1 MSFFELVRPAGIPGP
16 VIVEVPHAG
25 LAIPEQVAD
34 ELFAPKDALLRDAD
48 LWVDALFEHAPSV
61 GATLLYAK
69 VSRYVVDLNRSA
81 HDVDPLSVLDAPGAH
96 SAGGRGVIWRIAT
109 DGAPVLRRP
118 LSATNYQRRLALF
131 YEPYHAQLRA
141 LIDETIAR
149 HGYAILVAGHSM
161 PSVGRDVRGGPILT
175 RADVVPG
182 TLGRS
187 SAAASVIDAVDEH
200 FRALGLSVAH
210 DTPYRG
216 GHSTAHYGR
225 PASGV
230 HAVQLELSRALYMDE
245 RDSRPREPAMSDLR
259 RGLTELVATLTEL
272 AAPAALPGSPRRER
286 K

>member
-1 MSFFELVRPAGIPGP
+1 MSFFELVRPAGVPGP

-25 LAIPEQVAD
+25 LAVPEQVAD
-34 ELFAPKDALLRDAD
+34 ELFAPKDALMRDAD
-48 LWVDALFEHAPSV
+48 LWVDALFDQAPSV
-61 GATLLYAK
+61 GATLLCAK

-81 HDVDPLSVLDAPGAH
+81 TDVDPLAVVNANGSTSV
-96 SAGGRGVIWRIAT
+96 GGRGVIWRIAT

-118 LSATNYQRRLALF
+118 LSAERYASRLALF
-131 YEPYHAQLRA
+131 YEPYHALLGE
-141 LIDETIAR
+141 LITETVAR
-149 HGYAILVAGHSM
+149 HGYAILLAGHSM
-161 PSVGRDVRGGPILT
+161 PSMGRDVRGGPILT

-187 SAAASVIDAVDEH
+187 SAAPSVIDAVDHH
-200 FRALGLSVAH
+200 FRSRGLSVAH

-225 PASGV
+225 PAAGV

-245 RDSRPREPAMSDLR
+245 RDSRPREPAMSELQR
-259 RGLTELVATLTEL
+259 TLTALVAMLGRLEKPV
-272 AAPAALPGSPRRER
+272 AASAGRGAR

>member
-34 ELFAPKDALLRDAD
+34 ELFAPKDALMRDAD
-48 LWVDALFEHAPSV
+48 PWVDALFDQAPSV
-61 GATLLYAK
+61 GATLLCAR

-81 HDVDPLSVLDAPGAH
+81 TDVDPLAVVNAGSPH
-96 SAGGRGVIWRIAT
+96 PAGGRGVIWRIAT

-118 LSATNYQRRLALF
+118 LSAERYQRRLALF

-141 LIDETIAR
+141 LLDETVAR
-149 HGYAILVAGHSM
+149 HGYAILLAGHSM

-187 SAAASVIDAVDEH
+187 SAAPSVIDAVDRH
-200 FRALGLSVAH
+200 FRSLGLSVAH

-216 GHSTAHYGR
+216 GHTTAYYGR

-245 RDSRPREPAMSDLR
+245 RDSRPREPAMAELR
-259 RGLTELVATLTEL
+259 RALTGLVAALGQL
-272 AAPAALPGSPRRER
+272 AEPAALAQASSARR
-286 K
+286 

>member
-1 MSFFELVRPAGIPGP
+1 MSFFELVRPTGVPGP

-25 LAIPEQVAD
+25 LAVPEQVAE
-34 ELFAPKDALLRDAD
+34 ELFAPKDALMRDAD
-48 LWVDALFEHAPSV
+48 LWVDALFEHAPAV
-61 GATLLYAK
+61 GATLLCAK

-81 HDVDPLSVLDAPGAH
+81 NDVDPLSVLHAPSAH
-96 SAGGRGVIWRIAT
+96 PTGGRGVIWRMAT

-118 LSATNYQRRLALF
+118 LSTERYARRLALF

-141 LIDETIAR
+141 LIDETVAR

-182 TLGRS
+182 TLGRT
-187 SAAASVIDAVDEH
+187 SAAPSVIDAVDRH

-225 PASGV
+225 PAAGV
-230 HAVQLELSRALYMDE
+230 HAVQLGLSRALYMDE
-245 RDSRPREPAMSDLR
+245 RDSRPKEPAMSELR
-259 RGLTELVATLTEL
+259 RTVTDLVAALGQL
-272 AAPAALPGSPRRER
+272 AEPEILRATRTGRS
-286 K
+286 

>member
-34 ELFAPKDALLRDAD
+34 ELFAPKDALMRDAD
-48 LWVDALFEHAPSV
+48 PWVDALFDQAPTV

-81 HDVDPLSVLDAPGAH
+81 SDVDPLAVVGAPSAH
-96 SAGGRGVIWRIAT
+96 PVGGRGVIWRIAT

-118 LSATNYQRRLALF
+118 LSAERYQRRLALF
-131 YEPYHAQLRA
+131 YEPYHAQLRT
-141 LIDETIAR
+141 LIEETVAR

-161 PSVGRDVRGGPILT
+161 PSMGRDVRGGPILT

-187 SAAASVIDAVDEH
+187 SAAPSVIDAVDQH
-200 FRALGLSVAH
+200 FRSLGLSVAH

-216 GHSTAHYGR
+216 GHSTAQYGR

-245 RDSRPREPAMSDLR
+245 RDSRPKEPAMGDLR
-259 RGLTELVATLTEL
+259 RALTGLVAMLGHL
-272 AAPAALPGSPRRER
+272 SKPAVLPAARSGRM
-286 K
+286 